1 MTVRFKETSWEA
13 ADSSMFESKGHRP
26 SYTRHIR
33 NSHHSTWA
41 DPNAWR
47 NEDEEIFVPASYT
60 KPRTQQEIDQELDNF
75 WKWIAKSR
83 EEYK

>member
-1 MTVRFKETSWEA
+1 MTVRFKETSWEE
-13 ADSSMFESKGHRP
+13 ADSSMFEGKAHRP

-33 NSHHSTWA
+33 NSHHSTYQDGYEA
-41 DPNAWR
+41 R
-47 NEDEEIFVPASYT
+47 NEDEEVFVPASYA

-75 WKWIAKSR
+75 WKWLAKSR

>member
-1 MTVRFKETSWEA
+1 MTVRFKPTSWEQ
-13 ADSSMFESKGHRP
+13 ADDAMFGSSSQ
-26 SYTRHIR
+26 TRFIR

-47 NEDEEIFVPASYT
+47 NEDEEVFVPASYT
-60 KPRTQQEIDQELDNF
+60 KPRTQQEIDQELANF
-75 WKWIAKSR
+75 WKWLAKSR

>member
-1 MTVRFKETSWEA
+1 MTVRFRETSWEQTEA
-13 ADSSMFESKGHRP
+13 ALFVGKAHRP

-33 NSHHSTWA
+33 NSHHSTYQSGFEY
-41 DPNAWR
+41 R
-47 NEDEEIFVPASYT
+47 NEDSEVFVPASYT

-75 WKWIAKSR
+75 WKWLAKSR